1 MARTR
6 KPSARKPSGWN
17 KPKGEGGS
25 SNARDLKQRVK
36 TARGRKISSTNWLAR
51 QLNDPYVG
59 LAKKEGY
66 RCRSAFKL
74 LEIDDKYRFLKP
86 GGAVVDLGAAPG
98 GWSQIAA
105 IRTRAAEGYGRVV
118 GLDLHE
124 VEAIAG
130 VTLFKKDFFDADAPD
145 VLIEALGGVLADVVL
160 SDMAAHATGH
170 KQTDHIKIID
180 LAETALD
187 FAMTILKPGGTF
199 LCKVL
204 RGGAEHDLLATL
216 KQNFKTT
223 KHIKPQASRAD
234 SAELFVLATGFKG
247 KKPTK
252 TE

>member
-17 KPKGEGGS
+17 KPKADLGGEGGS
-25 SNARDLKQRVK
+25 SSARDLKQRVK
-36 TARGRKISSTNWLAR
+36 TARGRKISSTNWLKR

-74 LEIDDKYRFLKP
+74 LEIDDKYKFLKP

-105 IRTRAAEGYGRVV
+105 ARTKADEGRGRVV
-118 GLDLHE
+118 AIDLHE

-130 VTLFKKDFFDADAPD
+130 VTLFKKDFFDEDAPEML
-145 VLIEALGGVLADVVL
+145 VAALGEACADVVL

-187 FAMTILKPGGTF
+187 FAMEILKPGGTF
-199 LCKVL
+199 MCKVL
-204 RGGAEHDLLATL
+204 RGGSEHQLLATL
-216 KQNFKTT
+216 KKNFKSI

-234 SAELFVLATGFKG
+234 SAELFVLATGFKS
-247 KKPTK
+247 KS
-252 TE
+252 

>member
-1 MARTR
+1 MANT
-6 KPSARKPSGWN
+6 RKPSGWN
-17 KPKGEGGS
+17 KPKGGGTSSGS
-25 SNARDLKQRVK
+25 SRDLKQRVK
-36 TARGRKISSTNWLAR
+36 TARGRKVSSTNWLQR

-59 LAKKEGY
+59 RAKKEGY

-74 LEIDDKYRFLKP
+74 LEIDDKHKFLKP
-86 GGAVVDLGAAPG
+86 GCAVVDLGVAPG

-105 IRTRAAEGYGRVV
+105 IRTNAAEGKGRVV
-118 GLDLHE
+118 GIDLHE

-130 VTLFKKDFFDADAPD
+130 VTLFKKDFFDEDAPE
-145 VLIEALGGVLADVVL
+145 VLIKALGGVYADVVL

-204 RGGAEHDLLATL
+204 RGGSEHELLATL
-216 KQNFKTT
+216 KQNFKTIR
-223 KHIKPQASRAD
+223 HIKPNASRAD
-234 SAELFVLATGFKG
+234 SAELFVLATGFKA
-247 KKPTK
+247 K
-252 TE
+252 

>member
-1 MARTR
+1 MART
-6 KPSARKPSGWN
+6 RKPSGWN
-17 KPKGEGGS
+17 KPKGESGS

-36 TARGRKISSTNWLAR
+36 TARGRKISSTNWLMR

-74 LEIDDKYRFLKP
+74 LEIDDKHKFLKP
-86 GGAVVDLGAAPG
+86 GGAIVDLGAAPG

-105 IRTRAAEGYGRVV
+105 QRTDAAEGRGRVV
-118 GLDLHE
+118 AIDLHE

-130 VTLFKKDFFDADAPD
+130 VQLFKKDFFDSDAPE
-145 VLIEALGGVLADVVL
+145 VLVKALGGVYADVVL

-187 FAMTILKPGGTF
+187 FAMDILKPGGTF

-204 RGGAEHDLLATL
+204 RGGSEHELLATL
-216 KQNFKTT
+216 KQNFKSI

-247 KKPTK
+247 EKSVHA
-252 TE
+252 EQSG

>member
-6 KPSARKPSGWN
+6 KPSAWN
-17 KPKGEGGS
+17 KPKADGDSGS
-25 SNARDLKQRVK
+25 SSARDLKQRVK
-36 TARGRKISSTNWLAR
+36 TARGRKISSTNWLKR
-51 QLNDPYVG
+51 QLNDPYVS

-74 LEIDDKYRFLKP
+74 LEIDDKYKFLKP
-86 GGAVVDLGAAPG
+86 GGAIVDLGAAPG

-105 IRTRAAEGYGRVV
+105 IRTKAAEGRGRVV
-118 GLDLHE
+118 AIDLHE

-130 VTLFKKDFFDADAPD
+130 VTLFKKDFFDEDAPK
-145 VLIEALGGVLADVVL
+145 VLIDALGGVYADVVL

-187 FAMTILKPGGTF
+187 FAMDILKPGGTF

-204 RGGAEHDLLATL
+204 RGGSEHQLLATL
-216 KQNFKTT
+216 KKNFKTT

-234 SAELFVLATGFKG
+234 SAELFVLATEFKG
-247 KKPTK
+247 KRQI
-252 TE
+252 

>member
-1 MARTR
+1 MARDR
-6 KPSARKPSGWN
+6 KPSAWN
-17 KPKGEGGS
+17 KPKGETGS
-25 SNARDLKQRVK
+25 SSSARDLKQRVK
-36 TARGRKISSTNWLAR
+36 TARGRKISSTNWLKR

-74 LEIDDKYRFLKP
+74 LEIDDKYKFLKP
-86 GGAVVDLGAAPG
+86 GATVVDLGAAPG

-105 IRTRAAEGYGRVV
+105 VRCKAAEGDGKVV
-118 GLDLHE
+118 GIDLHE
-124 VEAIAG
+124 VEALAG
-130 VTLFKKDFFDADAPD
+130 VTLFKKDFFDEDAPD
-145 VLIEALGGVLADVVL
+145 VLIKALGGRLADVVL

-187 FAMTILKPGGTF
+187 FAMQVLKPGGTF

-204 RGGAEHDLLATL
+204 RGGSEHDLLATM
-216 KQNFKTT
+216 KRNFKTI

-234 SAELFVLATGFKG
+234 SAELFVLALEFRG
-247 KKPTK
+247 KKPQQSD
-252 TE
+252 

>member
-6 KPSARKPSGWN
+6 KPSGWN
-17 KPKGEGGS
+17 KQASDGS
-25 SNARDLKQRVK
+25 NTARDLKQRVK
-36 TARGRKISSTNWLAR
+36 TARGRKISSTNWLKR

-74 LEIDDKYRFLKP
+74 LEIDDKYKFLKP
-86 GGAVVDLGAAPG
+86 GVAVVDLGAAPG
-98 GWSQIAA
+98 GWSQVAA
-105 IRTRAAEGYGRVV
+105 RRTDAEQGKGRVV
-118 GLDLHE
+118 GIDLHE

-130 VTLFKKDFFDADAPD
+130 VTLFKKDFFDEDAPQI
-145 VLIEALGGVLADVVL
+145 LIDALGGVKADVVL

-170 KQTDHIKIID
+170 KQTDHLKIID

-187 FAMTILKPGGTF
+187 FANDILKPGGVF

-204 RGGAEHDLLATL
+204 RGGSEHDFLQRL
-216 KQNFKTT
+216 KAGFATT

-234 SAELFVLATGFKG
+234 SAELFVLATGFKANNRSG
-247 KKPTK
+247 
-252 TE
+252 

>member
-1 MARTR
+1 MANT
-6 KPSARKPSGWN
+6 RKPSGWN
-17 KPKGEGGS
+17 KPKSETATS
-25 SNARDLKQRVK
+25 TSNARDLKKRVK
-36 TARGRKISSTNWLAR
+36 TARGRKISSTNWLQR

-74 LEIDDKYRFLKP
+74 LEIDNKYKFLKP
-86 GGAVVDLGAAPG
+86 GATIVDLGAAPG

-105 IRTRAAEGYGRVV
+105 IRSKATEGDGEGDGKVV
-118 GLDLHE
+118 GIDLHE

-130 VTLFKKDFFDADAPD
+130 VTLFKKDFFDEDAPD
-145 VLIEALGGVLADVVL
+145 VLIKALGGRLADVVL

-170 KQTDHIKIID
+170 KQTDHIKVID

-187 FAMTILKPGGTF
+187 FAMQVLKPGGTF

-204 RGGAEHDLLATL
+204 RGGSEHDLLATM
-216 KQNFKTT
+216 KANFKTT

-234 SAELFVLATGFKG
+234 SAELFVLAMGFTG
-247 KKPTK
+247 KKP
-252 TE
+252 

>member
-1 MARTR
+1 MAN
-6 KPSARKPSGWN
+6 KRKPSGWN
-17 KPKGEGGS
+17 KPKSEGGV
-25 SNARDLKQRVK
+25 SNSRDLKKRVK
-36 TARGRKISSTNWLAR
+36 TARGRKISSTNWLQR

-86 GGAVVDLGAAPG
+86 GTTIVDLGSAPG
-98 GWSQIAA
+98 GWAQIAA
-105 IRTRAAEGYGRVV
+105 IRSQAAEGNGTVV
-118 GLDLHE
+118 GIDLHE

-130 VTLFKKDFFDADAPD
+130 VTLFKKDFFDEDAPD
-145 VLIEALGGVLADVVL
+145 VLIEALGGELADVVL

-187 FAMTILKPGGTF
+187 FTMNVLKPGGTF

-204 RGGAEHDLLATL
+204 RGGSEHDLLATM
-216 KQNFKTT
+216 KRHFTT
-223 KHIKPQASRAD
+223 IKHIKPDASRAD
-234 SAELFVLATGFKG
+234 SAELFVLALGFHG
-247 KKPTK
+247 KKTD
-252 TE
+252 

>member
-6 KPSARKPSGWN
+6 KPSAWN

-36 TARGRKISSTNWLAR
+36 TARGRKISSTNWLQR

-74 LEIDDKYRFLKP
+74 LEIDDKHRFLKP
-86 GGAVVDLGAAPG
+86 GCAIVDLGSAPG

-105 IRTRAAEGYGRVV
+105 IRTNAAEGKGRVI
-118 GLDLHE
+118 GIDLHE

-130 VTLFKKDFFDADAPD
+130 VTLFKKDFFDQDAPQ
-145 VLIEALGGVLADVVL
+145 VLIEALGGVYADVVL

-180 LAETALD
+180 LAETALE
-187 FAMTILKPGGTF
+187 FAMDILKPGGTF

-204 RGGAEHDLLATL
+204 RGGSEHDLLATM
-216 KQNFKTT
+216 KQNFKTI

-247 KKPTK
+247 KKSKQT
-252 TE
+252 TQSV